1 MPTPEE
7 MRELNR
13 RFVDEV
19 FNKQNL
25 DAADEML
32 ADDFAEHADMPPG
45 MTPDKQGALEWFKIA
60 FGMSSDMKMEIVNTI
75 ASGDR
80 IASHS
85 VMRGTDTGGA
95 MPGAPPT
102 NKPFEVESID
112 IMRVNDE
119 GKFTDHWGITDTMAM
134 MQQLGLAPPAEP
146 PPV

>member
-25 DAADEML
+25 DAVDEML
-32 ADDFAEHADMPPG
+32 GDDFVEHADVPPG

-60 FGMSSDMKMEIVNTI
+60 FGMSSDMKVEIKNTI
-75 ASGDR
+75 VSGDR
-80 IASHS
+80 IATHT

-95 MPGAPPT
+95 MPGVPPT
-102 NKPFEVESID
+102 NKTFEIESID
-112 IMRVNDE
+112 IMRVNDD
-119 GKFTDHWGITDTMAM
+119 GKFTDHWGITDMMAM
-134 MQQLGLAPPAEP
+134 MQQLGLAPSP
-146 PPV
+146 PS